1 MNMFRLGIVALFTVT
16 AFAAPADAG
25 VLCKKKSGAL
35 FQRDTE
41 AGNRVE

>member
-16 AFAAPADAG
+16 AFATPADAG

-35 FQRDTE
+35 FQRATE